1 MKQFIFTFKTDDTS
15 SLREIQI
22 NSNGMMDAM
31 RKAQLMKKKIEN
43 ETGSSVTVKF
53 LGVSYSNIA

>member
-1 MKQFIFTFKTDDTS
+1 LKQFFFTFKTDGHS
-15 SLREIQI
+15 SIKEVQI

-31 RKAQLMKKKIEN
+31 KKAQIMKKKIED
-43 ETGSSVTVKF
+43 ESGSSVTVKF